1 MGGLTFFSVTKQRVS
16 EDSEAKKVT
25 VAMCLAIPAKV
36 LEIQGDVAKVDFGQ
50 GVAREVNV
58 MLVEAHVG
66 EYVLVHAGYAIEKLD
81 QKAAEESLNTWREI
95 LEQM

>member
-1 MGGLTFFSVTKQRVS
+1 VKL
-16 EDSEAKKVT
+16 
-25 VAMCLAIPAKV
+25 CLAIPAKV
-36 LEIQGDVAKVDFGQ
+36 LEIKGNVAKVDFGQ

-58 MLVEAHVG
+58 MLVDAKVG

-95 LEQM
+95 LEQS